1 MPSIEGAARGYNT
14 YMPRNV
20 VTVSPKWFPPLPRLR
35 RERERILREV
45 SSRRQPSSRGRATDV
60 RFDFSRREDRSVARG
75 EVVAWLEQIN
85 PKWQRYVRVYPLSPD
100 GSGVAQKLF
109 WVFAT
114 VGIWIIGV
122 AAILAAI
129 VYVII
134 RLV

>member
-1 MPSIEGAARGYNT
+1 MPSIEGAARGYNM

-20 VTVSPKWFPPLPRLR
+20 VTVSPKWFPPLLRVR

-45 SSRRQPSSRGRATDV
+45 SSRRRPSSRGRATGF

-85 PKWQRYVRVYPLSPD
+85 PRWQRYVRVYPLSPD
-100 GSGVAQKLF
+100 GSGVVQKLL

-114 VGIWIIGV
+114 LGSWLIGV

-129 VYVII
+129 AYVII